1 MTNLHTLRVT
11 AAASKFKFI
20 DLKRRDVLQLFP
32 NTEPGLAG
40 ETGVSGACG
49 TVY

>member
-20 DLKRRDVLQLFP
+20 ERRDGLQLFP